1 MYRSNGKALAMDEIE
16 GFIKTLVVNDKLVG
30 CHIIGYDA
38 STLIHEAVMLMNSG
52 ESVSVAKKYIYAHPT
67 LSELFKNSL

>member
-1 MYRSNGKALAMDEIE
+1 MYRSNGKALAMDEVE

-52 ESVSVAKKYIYAHPT
+52 ESVSNAKKYTYAHPT